1 MKNIKYDTQFKIGD
15 EVIYNGR
22 LTVIRDMQDSDT
34 FLIEASFEDY
44 LKTGSIVEMVA
55 EDEITL
61 FKSVKVE
68 NVSSHTIEVDLLESI
83 DKIILN

>member
-1 MKNIKYDTQFKIGD
+1 MKGVKYDTQFKIGD

-34 FLIEASFEDY
+34 YLIEASFEDY
-44 LKTGSIVEMVA
+44 LKTGALVEIVNEN
-55 EDEITL
+55 DISL
-61 FKSVKVE
+61 FKPFKNEST
-68 NVSSHTIEVDLLESI
+68 SHTIETDLIESL

>member
-61 FKSVKVE
+61 FKSAITE
-68 NVSSHTIEVDLLESI
+68 NISSHTIEIDLLESI